1 MQLQWFVLL
10 LTAVSMPLTCT
21 SYRILF
27 MGPFPAPSHWM
38 WMEHFLKDLLQRGH
52 QVTTLTNHPAKQ
64 AHPNLTE
71 IIIDPKLNIAE
82 HRPRENIFKMHF
94 TSDFENL
101 QMYWHVGLLSSE
113 HALNDPKVKSLIASQ
128 DLEFDLIV
136 LEQFYHESFL
146 MFAHKFKC
154 PVVTLGTLG
163 YADNMDHAM
172 GLLTPW
178 ATVPHLLVSYTDQ
191 MTFAQRAYNTY
202 LSIYDALFRSWYYI
216 PKMQEMAERH
226 FGAHIDGPLPHVVD
240 LERNIS
246 MMLINSHRS
255 TDVPRPSMPG
265 LIDVAGVHIKKP
277 KPLPEDLQ
285 TFLDNSTHGVIYFSV
300 GSYMKSTDMPVEKI
314 NLILHAFSQLKQNV
328 LWKFENS
335 SIGHLPPN
343 VKIQSWL
350 PQNDILAHPNVKV
363 FISHGGIFGTQESIH
378 WGVPMLCIPFFGDQ
392 FRNSMR
398 SVQDGYARWLH
409 FGKMTSDDLVQNLR
423 LLINDPTYKQKAVEL
438 SRRFRDNLIDP
449 LEEASFWMEYVV
461 RHKGAPH
468 LKSHG
473 AFMPLYQYLLLDV
486 FGCALVLL
494 FLAVWLPL
502 RFIELRTPLIGL
514 FEKVICFSKDKTQQA
529 KAIQIDL
536 KASNKYRYAG

>member
-1 MQLQWFVLL
+1 
-10 LTAVSMPLTCT
+10 
-21 SYRILF
+21 
-27 MGPFPAPSHWM
+27 
-38 WMEHFLKDLLQRGH
+38 
-52 QVTTLTNHPAKQ
+52 
-64 AHPNLTE
+64 
-71 IIIDPKLNIAE
+71 
-82 HRPRENIFKMHF
+82 
-94 TSDFENL
+94 
-101 QMYWHVGLLSSE
+101 
-113 HALNDPKVKSLIASQ
+113 
-128 DLEFDLIV
+128 
-136 LEQFYHESFL
+136 
-146 MFAHKFKC
+146 
-154 PVVTLGTLG
+154 
-163 YADNMDHAM
+163 
-172 GLLTPW
+172 
-178 ATVPHLLVSYTDQ
+178 
-191 MTFAQRAYNTY
+191 
-202 LSIYDALFRSWYYI
+202 
-216 PKMQEMAERH
+216 
-226 FGAHIDGPLPHVVD
+226 
-240 LERNIS
+240 

-265 LIDVAGVHIKKP
+265 LIDVAGVHIKKA

-392 FRNSMR
+392 FRNAMR

-438 SRRFRDNLIDP
+438 SRKFRDNLIDP

-468 LKSHG
+468 LKSYG

-502 RFIELRTPLIGL
+502 RIIELRTPLSGWL
-514 FEKVICFSKDKTQQA
+514 EKVICFSKDKTQSA

>member
-1 MQLQWFVLL
+1 MQLQWLL
-10 LTAVSMPLTCT
+10 LVVTALLAPLTCS

-38 WMEHFLKDLLQRGH
+38 WTEHFLKDLLRRGH

-64 AHPNLTE
+64 THPNLTD

-82 HRPRENIFKMHF
+82 HRPRENIFKMQF

-101 QMYWHVGLLSSE
+101 QMYWHVGLLSSK
-113 HALNDPKVKSLIASQ
+113 HALNNPKVKSLIASKH
-128 DLEFDLIV
+128 LEFDLIV

-154 PVVTLGTLG
+154 PAVTLGTMG
-163 YADNMDHAM
+163 YADNMDHSM

-178 ATVPHLLVSYTDQ
+178 AIVPHLLVSYTDQ
-191 MTFAQRAYNTY
+191 MSFLQRAYNAY
-202 LSIYDALFRSWYYI
+202 LSLYDAALRRWYYL
-216 PKMQEMAERH
+216 PQMQEMAERH
-226 FGAHIDGPLPHVVD
+226 FSGHIDGPLPHVST
-240 LERNIS
+240 LEKNIS
-246 MMLINSHRS
+246 LMLINSHRS

-265 LIDVAGVHIKKP
+265 LIDVAGVHIKP
-277 KPLPEDLQ
+277 AKPLPDDLQ
-285 TFLDNSTHGVIYFSV
+285 NFLDNSTHGVIYFSV
-300 GSYMKSTDMPVEKI
+300 GSYMKSTDMPLEKV
-314 NLILHAFSQLKQNV
+314 NVILNAFSQLKQNV

-363 FISHGGIFGTQESIH
+363 FITHGGIFGTQEAIH
-378 WGVPMLCIPFFGDQ
+378 WGVPMLYIPFYGDQ
-392 FRNSMR
+392 HRNSMR
-398 SVQDGYARWLH
+398 SVQAGYAH
-409 FGKMTSDDLVQNLR
+409 FGKMTSEDLVHNLR
-423 LLINDPTYKQKAVEL
+423 LLINDPTYKQKATDM
-438 SRRFRDNLIDP
+438 SRRFRDNLVDP
-449 LEEASFWMEYVV
+449 LDEASFWIEYVAG
-461 RHKGAPH
+461 HKGGSH

-486 FGCALVLL
+486 FGCALVLF
-494 FLAVWLPL
+494 FLALWIPL
-502 RFIELRTPLIGL
+502 RLSQLKTSS
-514 FEKVICFSKDKTQQA
+514 FEMLKKLMCFSKDGTQRT
-529 KAIQIDL
+529 KAIQMDL

>member
-1 MQLQWFVLL
+1 
-10 LTAVSMPLTCT
+10 
-21 SYRILF
+21 
-27 MGPFPAPSHWM
+27 M

-64 AHPNLTE
+64 THPNLTE

-113 HALNDPKVKSLIASQ
+113 HALNDPKVKTLIASK
-128 DLEFDLIV
+128 DLEFDLVI

-154 PVVTLGTLG
+154 PIVTLGTLG

-178 ATVPHLLVSYTDQ
+178 SIVPHLLVSYTDE

-226 FGAHIDGPLPHVVD
+226 FGGYIEGPLPHVSD
-240 LERNIS
+240 LEKNVS
-246 MMLINSHRS
+246 LMLINSHRS

-265 LIDVAGVHIKKP
+265 LIDVAGVHIKKT
-277 KPLPEDLQ
+277 KPLPADLQ
-285 TFLDNSTHGVIYFSV
+285 EFLDNSKHGVIYFSV
-300 GSYMKSTDMPVEKI
+300 GSYMKSTDMPQEKI
-314 NLILHAFSQLKQNV
+314 SLILDAFSQLKQNV

-335 SIGHLPPN
+335 SIGHLPAN

-392 FRNSMR
+392 FRNSQR
-398 SVQDGYARWLH
+398 SVQAGYARWLH

-423 LLINDPTYKQKAVEL
+423 LLINDPTYKQKAMEM
-438 SRRFRDNLIDP
+438 SRKFRDNLIDP
-449 LEEASFWMEYVV
+449 LEEAAFWMEYVV

-494 FLAVWLPL
+494 FVAVWLPL
-502 RFIELRTPLIGL
+502 RLFELRSPLTAWADKL
-514 FEKVICFSKDKTQQA
+514 LCFGKGNTQGT
-529 KAIQIDL
+529 KGIQIDL

>member
-1 MQLQWFVLL
+1 MQLSWLTLL
-10 LTAVSMPLTCT
+10 VMAALMPLTCT
-21 SYRILF
+21 GYRILF

-38 WMEHFLKDLLQRGH
+38 WMEHFLKDLLRRGH

-64 AHPNLTE
+64 PHPNLTE
-71 IIIDPKLNIAE
+71 IIIDPKLDIAA

-113 HALNDPKVKSLIASQ
+113 HAFNDPKVKSLIASK

-154 PVVTLGTLG
+154 PVVTLGTMG

-178 ATVPHLLVSYTDQ
+178 ATVPHLLVAYTDQ
-191 MTFAQRAYNTY
+191 MTFLQRAYNTY
-202 LSIYDALFRSWYYI
+202 LSLYDAVLRRWYYM
-216 PKMQEMAERH
+216 PKMQKMAERH
-226 FGAHIDGPLPHVVD
+226 FGGYIDGPLPHVSA
-240 LERNIS
+240 LEKNIS

-265 LIDVAGVHIKKP
+265 LVDVAGVHIKKR

-285 TFLDNSTHGVIYFSV
+285 NFLDNSTQGVIYFSL
-300 GSYMKSTDMPVEKI
+300 GSYMKSTEMPQEKI
-314 NLILHAFSQLKQNV
+314 NLILKAFSQLKQNV

-335 SIGHLPPN
+335 SIGHLPSN

-363 FISHGGIFGTQESIH
+363 FITHGGIFGTQEGIH

-392 FRNSMR
+392 HRNSMR
-398 SVQDGYARWLH
+398 SVQGGYARWLH
-409 FGKMTSDDLVQNLR
+409 FGQMTSEDLVQNLR
-423 LLINDPTYKQKAVEL
+423 LLVNDPIYKKKALEMSQK
-438 SRRFRDNLIDP
+438 FRDNLVDP
-449 LEEASFWMEYVV
+449 LEEASFWMEYVA
-461 RHKGAPH
+461 RHKGASH
-468 LKSHG
+468 LKSHS
-473 AFMPLYQYLLLDV
+473 AYLPLYQYLLLDV

-494 FLAVWLPL
+494 LLALWIPL
-502 RFIELRTPLIGL
+502 RLSELKTPA
-514 FEKVICFSKDKTQQA
+514 FEFVKQILCFSKAKTQGT

>member
-21 SYRILF
+21 SYRILL

-64 AHPNLTE
+64 AHANLTE

-113 HALNDPKVKSLIASQ
+113 HAFNDPKVKALIASQ
-128 DLEFDLIV
+128 DLKFDLIV

-163 YADNMDHAM
+163 YTDNMDHAM

-226 FGAHIDGPLPHVVD
+226 FGAYIDGPLPHVID

-265 LIDVAGVHIKKP
+265 LIDVAGVHIKQP

-300 GSYMKSTDMPVEKI
+300 GSYMKSTDMPMEKI

-392 FRNSMR
+392 FRNSIR

-409 FGKMTSDDLVQNLR
+409 FGQMTSDDLVQNLR
-423 LLINDPTYKQKAVEL
+423 LLINDPSYKQKAMEL
-438 SRRFRDNLIDP
+438 SRKFRDNLVDP

-502 RFIELRTPLIGL
+502 RILELRTPLAAWL
-514 FEKVICFSKDKTQQA
+514 EKFICFSKAKGQPT